1 MSKDPSWRDGLRE
14 MNSQAEIAQGAD
26 EGTRVPPRPDIATH
40 YLRYSISNGVVMLLG
55 FISFP
60 ILTRFLDNTEFGI
73 LRYYETLM
81 LLGVALI
88 KFGTPHAIVRFY
100 PYDGDPRRMRD
111 FGTNMVLLPLVM
123 SGTIWTLSTIGL
135 VLWWWMGGGDF
146 HPLFW
151 FALVM
156 VPMLAATNIV
166 QMVVRASERSDIL
179 MATRVIAR
187 MIELVLVLG
196 AVILVQQSA
205 LAVYGGKIIAAAL
218 LLAWLAHWMYRN
230 VQVARDSID
239 WQAFRG
245 GLIYGLPLMAN
256 ELAFSVL
263 ANLDRVIL
271 KHITGDF
278 AVVGIYAIGYAL
290 AMQLNVFISA
300 TLSEAFTPVVM
311 RAYETG
317 GSGEVRALKERVL
330 LPMTYAVAAI
340 VAMLLVSGQDL
351 LVALSGP
358 DKAASGEVFII
369 VGITMSMYALFAIAN
384 YGLQLKKRTM
394 HVLTITFGAAV
405 LNIAMNFILIPR
417 LGYIGAAWATAISYG
432 ALAVAQ
438 FAICP
443 KGLARLPNARAIAVS
458 LASGSVLVAVARISG
473 MFGVESTWVRLL
485 VAGVLFVLL
494 YALPVLALD
503 PKLRAMVKS
512 ILAKSLLARWFR

>member
-1 MSKDPSWRDGLRE
+1 
-14 MNSQAEIAQGAD
+14 MNSQAEVTQEAG
-26 EGTRVPPRPDIATH
+26 ESPRVPPRPDIATH

-100 PYDGDPRRMRD
+100 PYDGDPVRMRD

-123 SGTIWTLSTIGL
+123 SGTIWGLGTIGL
-135 VLWWWMGGGDF
+135 VLWWWMGDGDF

-151 FALVM
+151 LALVM

-166 QMVVRASERSDIL
+166 QMVIRASERSDIL

-205 LAVYGGKIIAAAL
+205 LAVYGGKIIASAL

-245 GLIYGLPLMAN
+245 GLIYGIPLMAN

-263 ANLDRVIL
+263 SNLDRVLL
-271 KHITGDF
+271 KHLTGDF

-317 GSGEVRALKERVL
+317 GGGAVRALKERVL

-358 DKAASGEVFII
+358 DKAASGEVFIV
-369 VGITMSMYALFAIAN
+369 VGITMSTYALFAIAN

-394 HVLTITFGAAV
+394 QVLTITLGAAL
-405 LNIAMNFILIPR
+405 LNVALNFILIPR
-417 LGYIGAAWATAISYG
+417 MGYMGAAWATAVSYG
-432 ALAVAQ
+432 ALCIAQ
-438 FAICP
+438 FVICP
-443 KGLARLPNARAIAVS
+443 KGLARLPNMRAVVVS
-458 LASGSVLVAVARISG
+458 AACASILVMVADGSDLLGAQ
-473 MFGVESTWVRLL
+473 GVWMRLL
-485 VAGVLFVLL
+485 VAGLLFVLL
-494 YALPVLALD
+494 YALPALALD
-503 PKLRAMVKS
+503 PKLRRMVLDLTTRS
-512 ILAKSLLARWFR
+512 R